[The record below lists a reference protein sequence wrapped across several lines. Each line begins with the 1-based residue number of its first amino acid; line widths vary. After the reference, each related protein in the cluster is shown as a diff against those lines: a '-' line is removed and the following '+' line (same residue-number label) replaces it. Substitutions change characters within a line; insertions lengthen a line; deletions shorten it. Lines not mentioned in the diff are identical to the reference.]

1 MDNLNNLKQIWLSAD
16 TTALPNPA
24 EIVRMARKFRNEKL
38 IEKLLVIVTAII
50 LTLMMVWVMF
60 IYKSTMITTRIGEVC
75 MIITCGILVY
85 TNVNSIG
92 RFYRYKDYNNKE
104 FLAFLE
110 QTRANQ
116 IYYYKKTQVTG
127 LILCS
132 VGLAFYLFEMTCDD
146 LKAGLIMYSLTGTF
160 LLINWLVIRPRKFKK
175 QKEKLE
181 KTIAQ
186 LHKVADQL

>member
-16 TTALPNPA
+16 TSSLPNSA
-24 EIVRMARKFRNEKL
+24 EIVRMAKRFRNEKL
-38 IEKLLVIVTAII
+38 RQKVLVIVTAII
-50 LTLMMVWVMF
+50 LTAMMVLVMF
-60 IYKSTMITTRIGEVC
+60 IYKSAMVTTKIGEVC
-75 MIITCGILVY
+75 MLITSGILIY

-92 RFYRYKDYNNKE
+92 RFLRYKDFNNKE

-116 IYYYKKTQVTG
+116 IYFYQKTQVWG
-127 LILCS
+127 LIFCS
-132 VGLAFYLFEMTCDD
+132 VGLAFYLFETACANLM
-146 LKAGLIMYSLTGTF
+146 AGLILYLFTGGF
-160 LLINWLVIRPRKFKK
+160 LLINGFVIRPRKFKK

>member
-1 MDNLNNLKQIWLSAD
+1 MDDLNNLKQLWLSAD
-16 TTALPNPA
+16 TTGLPNSA
-24 EIVRMARKFRNEKL
+24 QIVRMAKRFRNEKL
-38 IEKLLVIVTAII
+38 IKKMLVIVSAVI
-50 LTLMMVWVMF
+50 LTGMMVWVMF
-60 IYKSTMITTRIGEVC
+60 IYKSTMISTRIGEVC
-75 MIITCGILVY
+75 MLITCGILIY

-116 IYYYKKTQVTG
+116 IYYYQKTQVTG
-127 LILCS
+127 LIFCS
-132 VGLAFYLFEMTCDD
+132 IGLAFYLFETLYVD
-146 LKAGLIMYSLTGTF
+146 LKIGIILYLFTGIF
-160 LLINWLVIRPRKFKK
+160 MLINWFVIRPRKFRK